1 MSHLILTVSMRGL
14 SLFFFFLSQASNS
27 PIHSTSFCGAFS
39 LSGFPLLNTYC
50 DLASPSSL
58 HFPCVSAQPRQGHGG
73 GRGRRG
79 SAGGAPADR
88 GQRLLQEGP
97 PRGRHRLLHRGKLSS
112 PRVHFSCPLDSTQN
126 KYIFFPRLW
135 LWHQIKNVSFAM
147 KPLIGNRALPRRR
160 RLLDESGPMPFQA
173 QVSSNSHLPPPL
185 FSPLGPV
192 CALAWKM
199 KNLRHSAQ
207 GVGQGRRG

>member
-1 MSHLILTVSMRGL
+1 MSYKPIKCARSNKNLNSVSYKVPIFLKVIEGIESSYGVIDGII
-14 SLFFFFLSQASNS
+14 SLFILSQASNN

-58 HFPCVSAQPRQGHGG
+58 HFPCVSAQPRRSHGG

-97 PRGRHRLLHRGKLSS
+97 PRRRHRLLHRGKLSS
-112 PRVHFSCPLDSTQN
+112 PRVHFSCPLDSKQN

-135 LWHQIKNVSFAM
+135 LWHQIKNVSLRDET
-147 KPLIGNRALPRRR
+147 LIGNRALPRRR

-173 QVSSNSHLPPPL
+173 QVSS
-185 FSPLGPV
+185 
-192 CALAWKM
+192 
-199 KNLRHSAQ
+199 
-207 GVGQGRRG
+207 